1 MSYPPPNQNYP
12 GGGNPNYNQTQQ
24 PGTFGPPNGQGQ
36 GGLPSGAGYG
46 QQQQQQSYGGPPGQG
61 PPGNNGYSAP
71 PPVTYSQQSS
81 TYNQNN
87 PVSNYQSNQTGPP
100 MGAGPPSS
108 MGHGPPNSM
117 VQPPATN
124 KATFFSTASGAPVP
138 SGSTTS
144 GPPSSGAGLGMGGM
158 PAPPGYQGN

>member
-12 GGGNPNYNQTQQ
+12 GGGNPNYNQPQQ
-24 PGTFGPPNGQGQ
+24 PGTFGPPNGQGL
-36 GGLPSGAGYG
+36 GGIPPGAGYG
-46 QQQQQQSYGGPPGQG
+46 QQQQQQSYGAPPGQG
-61 PPGNNGYSAP
+61 PPGNNGYSAAP
-71 PPVTYSQQSS
+71 PATYSQQPS
-81 TYNQNN
+81 TYN
-87 PVSNYQSNQTGPP
+87 PI
-100 MGAGPPSS
+100 GAGPPSS

-117 VQPPATN
+117 IQPPATN

-158 PAPPGYQGN
+158 PTPPGYQGN